1 MGASTSHYFVGIF
14 SGVLVAGDCAGD
26 KTYQANPAD

>member
-1 MGASTSHYFVGIF
+1 MGASTGHYFVGIF
-14 SGVLVAGDCAGD
+14 VTGDCVGD